1 MTVVSAAVPVGGAL
15 ISPLLAMGVETMG
28 WRWAAFA
35 SGCVFLMIC
44 FPLSFQVKRSPESMG
59 LLPDGDCPENPD
71 VSPKMTNE
79 TNPSHVDL
87 TAGQAMKTIVFWLLV
102 ISMMARV
109 AAYSTVTVHFVP
121 LMVWKGL
128 SQEEAAFL
136 LGGFAFM
143 NLGAHFV
150 LGWIGDKTNK
160 AVLLTLCHL
169 FPAVGALSLAWGME
183 SWQLW
188 LFTIVFTLLDA
199 SFPIVWATV
208 GDFYGRRYFATI
220 RGMMSFFYM
229 WGSFA
234 GPVFAGA
241 VFDRTQSYLFVL
253 WTLFAILSFATVLT
267 VALIK
272 PWRDKMRLAEAI

>member
-1 MTVVSAAVPVGGAL
+1 
-15 ISPLLAMGVETMG
+15 
-28 WRWAAFA
+28 
-35 SGCVFLMIC
+35 
-44 FPLSFQVKRSPESMG
+44 VK
-59 LLPDGDCPENPD
+59 L
-71 VSPKMTNE
+71 TNDRD
-79 TNPSHVDL
+79 PSHVDF
-87 TAGQAMKTIVFWLLV
+87 TAGEAMKTIVLWLLV

-136 LGGFAFM
+136 LGAFAFM

-169 FPAVGALSLAWGME
+169 LPAVGALSLAWGME
-183 SWQLW
+183 PWQLW

-253 WTLFAILSFATVLT
+253 WSLFAILSFATILN

-272 PWRDKMRLAEAI
+272 PWRDKMRFAEAI